1 MFVLTGAVLWALLG
15 IFGTFA
21 QREEVPPIEVAFWR
35 AAFAAVFFVAH
46 AAITRPRFPRGG
58 DLVATVVVALVAV
71 GLFYVSYQV
80 AVIAGGASLASV
92 LLYTAPAFVA
102 VLGLLLLRERLGRLE
117 ALGVVGSVCGIAL
130 VSLGGGHGVQ
140 PTPLALGAGI
150 TAALSYAVY
159 YLFGRHMYR
168 RYTPAAV
175 FAVMMPVGALA
186 LLGLIALLDLTAA
199 SSGSGVVAGIAAGVS
214 LGGVL
219 HNSPVAWALLVALGF
234 VCTYLA
240 YLAHGAGLRHL
251 PATRASVIS
260 ALEPVVAATLA
271 ALLFAERLSPLSLV
285 GAGLVVGAALLLG
298 TAKA

>member
-1 MFVLTGAVLWALLG
+1 M
-15 IFGTFA
+15 I
-21 QREEVPPIEVAFWR
+21 
-35 AAFAAVFFVAH
+35 AAVFFVAH
-46 AAITRPRFPRGG
+46 AAIIRPDLPRGR
-58 DLVATVVVALVAV
+58 DLIATMACGLVAV
-71 GLFYVSYQV
+71 ALFYASYQV

-102 VLGLLLLRERLGRLE
+102 VLGLLLLHERLGRLE
-117 ALGVVGSVCGIAL
+117 ALGVAGSVCGIAL
-130 VSLGGGHGVQ
+130 VSLGGGDGVQ

-150 TAALSYAVY
+150 TAALSYALY
-159 YLFGRHMYR
+159 YLFGRHIYR

-186 LLGLIALLDLTAA
+186 LLAVIAVLDPAVAGTG
-199 SSGSGVVAGIAAGVS
+199 SGSGPLSGMLAEVS
-214 LGGVL
+214 LGDVVRNTPL
-219 HNSPVAWALLVALGF
+219 AWACLVALGF
-234 VCTYLA
+234 VCTYLG

-271 ALLFAERLSPLSLV
+271 AILFSERLSPVGLV
-285 GAGLVVGAALLLG
+285 GAAVVVGAALLLG